1 MSKLYYRPIP
11 TLTPCG
17 SALRL
22 AGGWVWFDRVEVLRR
37 DGPATVIPAADLPD
51 PVHHRLCAPRP
62 EIAGLSLDVP
72 RIMGI
77 LNTTPDSFSDGG
89 LFDGRE
95 AASRRALAMISEG
108 ADIIDIGGESTRP
121 GAQEI
126 PIAEE
131 IDRVIPVIDQLRQ
144 QGVAQLISIDTRK
157 APVAAAA
164 LSAGADMINDVS
176 AFGFDPEMAGL
187 AMARGT
193 PACLMHAQG
202 APETMQNDPRYDA
215 VLLDVYDALEARVAD
230 LEAQGLS
237 RAALLVD
244 PGIGFGKTLEHTL
257 QLLRGL
263 SLFHGLGSGV
273 LLGASRKRFIGT
285 LSHTPEAHNR
295 VAGSL
300 AVALHGVSQ
309 GVQVLRVHDVQQTRE
324 ALALWTPLTRTGSLD
339 HEQRQA

>member
-11 TLTPCG
+11 TLTPG
-17 SALRL
+17 ASALRV

-37 DGPATVIPAADLPD
+37 DGPALVIPAGDLPD
-51 PVHHRLCAPRP
+51 RMKTRLCASRP
-62 EIAGLSLDVP
+62 ALGHLSLDVP

-95 AASRRALAMISEG
+95 SASRHALEMISEG
-108 ADIIDIGGESTRP
+108 ADIIDVGGESTRP

-126 PIAEE
+126 PVLTE
-131 IDRVIPVIDQLRQ
+131 IDRVVPVIDALRQ
-144 QGVAQLISIDTRK
+144 LGVSHPISIDTRK

-164 LSAGADMINDVS
+164 LAAGADMINDVS

-230 LEAQGLS
+230 LEAQGVA
-237 RAALLVD
+237 RASLLVD
-244 PGIGFGKTLEHTL
+244 PGIGFGKTLTHNL

-263 SLFHGLGSGV
+263 SLFHGIGCAV

-285 LSHTPEAHNR
+285 LSQTPEAPDR

-309 GVQVLRVHDVQQTRE
+309 GVQVLRVHDVQQMRE
-324 ALALWTPLTRTGSLD
+324 ALALWTPLTRTDPLD
-339 HEQRQA
+339 HEQGQV